1 MAVSLQER
9 SFFGAVQK
17 GWQGSIS
24 YFIIQNIDM
33 EHHYDTVSNAINSL
47 KRQGF
52 TVDFNLEGNYLVTE
66 GKKIEAK
73 DFSIV
78 DVYRY
83 EGNTDPSDEA
93 AVYAI
98 ESTGGIK
105 GILVTGYGA
114 SSDAFTEEML
124 EKLKIR

>member
-1 MAVSLQER
+1 
-9 SFFGAVQK
+9 
-17 GWQGSIS
+17 
-24 YFIIQNIDM
+24 M

-66 GKKIEAK
+66 GKKIGAK

-114 SSDAFTEEML
+114 SSDAFSEEML
-124 EKLKIR
+124 EKLRIR

>member
-1 MAVSLQER
+1 
-9 SFFGAVQK
+9 
-17 GWQGSIS
+17 
-24 YFIIQNIDM
+24 M

-47 KRQGF
+47 KRQGY
-52 TVDFNLEGNYLVTE
+52 TVDFNLEGNYLVNE
-66 GKKIEAK
+66 GNKISVN

-98 ESTGGIK
+98 ESTNGIK
-105 GILVTGYGA
+105 GVLVTGYGA
-114 SSDAFTEEML
+114 SSDAFSSEML

>member
-1 MAVSLQER
+1 
-9 SFFGAVQK
+9 
-17 GWQGSIS
+17 
-24 YFIIQNIDM
+24 M
-33 EHHYDTVSNAINSL
+33 EYHYDTVSNAINSL

-52 TVDFNLEGNYLVTE
+52 TVDFNLEGDYLVND
-66 GKKIEAK
+66 GNKIGVN
-73 DFSIV
+73 DFNIV

-98 ESTGGIK
+98 ESANGIK

-114 SSDAFTEEML
+114 SSDAFTGEML
-124 EKLKIR
+124 EKLKIK